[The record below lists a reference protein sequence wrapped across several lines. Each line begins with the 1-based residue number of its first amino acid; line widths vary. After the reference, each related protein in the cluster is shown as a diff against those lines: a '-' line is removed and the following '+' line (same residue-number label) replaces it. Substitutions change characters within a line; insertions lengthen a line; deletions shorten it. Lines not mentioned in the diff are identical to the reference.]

1 MLQNIYEP
9 KELLIKPERI
19 TQKIEK
25 SEENDPNIQINIQ
38 YKYLNHKYVPQIS
51 ISYLFRYNI

>member
-1 MLQNIYEP
+1 MNIFFRVLQNIFEP

-25 SEENDPNIQINIQ
+25 FEENDLNIQINIQ
-38 YKYLNHKYVPQIS
+38 YKYLNHKYVPQP
-51 ISYLFRYNI
+51 